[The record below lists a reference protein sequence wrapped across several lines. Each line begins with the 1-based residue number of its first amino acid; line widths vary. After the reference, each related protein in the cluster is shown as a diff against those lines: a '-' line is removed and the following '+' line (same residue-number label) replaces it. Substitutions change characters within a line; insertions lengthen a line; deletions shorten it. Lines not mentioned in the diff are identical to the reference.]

1 MALNRQAVITYVRQQ
16 PPTNFIDINR
26 TVALISDTATFAED
40 YRLYTDIEAVEEDFT
55 SGDPFYDMAE
65 GYFNETGGNGYLYAV
80 PVRGVTGDDDD
91 PDIIGQLT
99 LIENDP
105 SLVWAV
111 VIADETIRESAQVID
126 GSLAAA
132 KYKQAYHM
140 MFETNEAAAKTSADT
155 DAASVNK
162 TVYDSL
168 SGNNSTIVGNMSFF
182 YTSVVT
188 DPIASK
194 MAGVMMG
201 QNIGS
206 RTAKFAKP
214 LLSTP
219 ETLTGAELQF
229 LMDKNINVY
238 TGTNE
243 VTGRAFVKE
252 GMSLKTGNFIDTSLA
267 AIWMEVN
274 LTAICYDLFQQK
286 KVTIDN
292 QGFALLENAT
302 KPVFK
307 RAQIFGIIQP
317 GEESYTMTFSKD
329 ETVLR
334 GIIGTYT
341 YNEAVAGHFLTN
353 NVEIK

>member
-26 TVALISDTATFAED
+26 TVALISDVLTFEED
-40 YRLYTDIEAVEEDFT
+40 YRLYTDLEAVGADFADT
-55 SGDPFYDMAE
+55 DEFYLMAK

-80 PVRGVTGDDDD
+80 PVRDLDGTD
-91 PDIIGQLT
+91 PDVIGTLT

-111 VIADETIRESAQVID
+111 VVADTDIRESAHVTD

-132 KYKQAYHM
+132 KYSQAYHM
-140 MFETNEAAAKTSADT
+140 MFETNDLTTKTAGTT
-155 DAASVNK
+155 DPAIVNK

-168 SGNNSTIVGNMSFF
+168 TGENATLVGNMSFF
-182 YTSVVT
+182 YTEVVT
-188 DPIASK
+188 DPLAVK

-214 LLSTP
+214 LLSVPT
-219 ETLTGAELQF
+219 TLSGAELQF
-229 LMDKNINVY
+229 LMDKNVNVY

-243 VTGRAFVKE
+243 VTGRSFVKE
-252 GMSLKTGNFIDTSLA
+252 GMSLKTGNFIDTSLG
-267 AIWMEVN
+267 AIWVEVN
-274 LTAICYDLFQQK
+274 LTAICYDLFSQK

-307 RAQIFGIIQP
+307 RAQNLGIIQP
-317 GEESYTMTFSKD
+317 GEESYSIAFSAGD
-329 ETVLR
+329 LLR
-334 GIIGTYT
+334 EIVGQYSF
-341 YNEAVAGHFLTN
+341 NEAVAGHFITN
-353 NVEIK
+353 TVEIK

>member
-1 MALNRQAVITYVRQQ
+1 MALNRQAVITYVKQQ

-26 TVALISDTATFAED
+26 TVALISDTTTFAED
-40 YRLYTDIEAVEEDFT
+40 YRLYTDLESVEVDFPLGT
-55 SGDPFYDMAE
+55 EEFYLMAQ

-80 PVRGVTGDDDD
+80 PVRGLDGAD
-91 PDIIGQLT
+91 PDVVDTLN
-99 LIENDP
+99 LIEND
-105 SLVWAV
+105 STLVWAFV
-111 VIADETIRESAQVID
+111 VADTTIRESAQVID
-126 GSLAAA
+126 GTLAAA
-132 KYKQAYHM
+132 KYTQAYHM
-140 MFETNEAAAKTSADT
+140 MFETNEADAKTAVTT

-168 SGNNSTIVGNMSFF
+168 TGENSTYVGNMSFI

-219 ETLTGAELQF
+219 ETLSGAELQF

-243 VTGRAFVKE
+243 VTGRSFVKE
-252 GMSLKTGNFIDTSLA
+252 GMSLKTGNFIDTSLG

-274 LTAICYDLFQQK
+274 LTAICYDLFLQK

-317 GEESYTMTFSKD
+317 GEESYTIQFAAD
-329 ETVLR
+329 DLVLR
-334 GIIGTYT
+334 GILGTYT

>member
-26 TVALISDTATFAED
+26 TVALISDTTTFTED
-40 YRLYTDIEAVEEDFT
+40 YRLYTDLEAVETDFAT
-55 SGDPFYDMAE
+55 SSEFYLMAK

-80 PVRGVTGDDDD
+80 PVREVIGID
-91 PDIIGQLT
+91 PDVIGTLT
-99 LIENDP
+99 LIENDS
-105 SLVWAV
+105 SLIWALV
-111 VIADETIRESAQVID
+111 VADTTIRESAQVIN
-126 GSLAAA
+126 GELAAA

-140 MFETNEAAAKTSADT
+140 MFETNEAAAKTAADT
-155 DAASVNK
+155 DAASENK

-168 SGNNSTIVGNMSFF
+168 TGENSTIVGNMSYF
-182 YTSVVT
+182 YVSDVT

-194 MAGVMMG
+194 MAGIMMG
-201 QNIGS
+201 QTIGS

-214 LLSTP
+214 LLSEP

-243 VTGRAFVKE
+243 VTGRSFMKE
-252 GMSLKTGNFIDTSLA
+252 GMSLKTGSYIDTSLG

-274 LTAICYDLFQQK
+274 LTGVCYDLFLQK
-286 KVTIDN
+286 KVTVDKF
-292 QGFALLENAT
+292 GFALLENT
-302 KPVFK
+302 TTPVFK
-307 RAQIFGIIQP
+307 LAQRYGIIQP
-317 GEESYTMTFSKD
+317 GDESYTMSFAEGVTAREID
-329 ETVLR
+329 
-334 GIIGTYT
+334 GTYT
-341 YNEAVAGHFLTN
+341 YNESIAGHFVTN

>member
-26 TVALISDTATFAED
+26 TVALISDTATFADD
-40 YRLYTDIEAVEEDFT
+40 YRLYTDLESVEVDFASGEDFH
-55 SGDPFYDMAE
+55 SMAK
-65 GYFNETGGNGYLYAV
+65 GYFQETGGSGYLYAV
-80 PVRGVTGDDDD
+80 PVRDVVGTD
-91 PDIIGQLT
+91 PDVVGQLD
-99 LIENDP
+99 LIEND
-105 SLVWAV
+105 STLIWAF
-111 VIADETIRESAQVID
+111 VIADTTIRTSAQVTD
-126 GSLAAA
+126 GTLAAA
-132 KYKQAYHM
+132 KYNKAYHM
-140 MFETNEAAAKTSADT
+140 MFETNEADAKTSATT
-155 DAASVNK
+155 DAASANK
-162 TVYDSL
+162 AVYDSL
-168 SGNNSTIVGNMSFF
+168 SGENSTIVGNMSFI

-214 LLSTP
+214 LLSAP
-219 ETLTGAELQF
+219 ETLSGAELAF

-252 GMSLKTGNFIDTSLA
+252 GMSLKTGNFIDTSLG

-286 KVTIDN
+286 KVTIDS

-307 RAQIFGIIQP
+307 RAQNLGIIQP
-317 GEESYTMTFSKD
+317 GDEHYSISFSAGD
-329 ETVLR
+329 LLR
-334 GIIGTYT
+334 EILGDYT
-341 YNEAVAGHFLTN
+341 YDEAVAGHFVTN
-353 NVEIK
+353 RVQIL

>member
-26 TVALISDTATFAED
+26 TVALISDVATFAED
-40 YRLYTDIEAVEEDFT
+40 YRLYTDLESVETDFPLKT
-55 SGDPFYDMAE
+55 EEFYLMAK
-65 GYFNETGGNGYLYAV
+65 GYFNETGGKGYLYAV
-80 PVRGVTGDDDD
+80 PVRDVDGVD
-91 PDIIGQLT
+91 PDVIGTLT

-111 VIADETIRESAQVID
+111 VTADTTIRESAHVTS
-126 GSLAAA
+126 GELAAA
-132 KYKQAYHM
+132 KYNQAYHM
-140 MFETNEAAAKTSADT
+140 MFETNDVTTKTSGIT
-155 DAASVNK
+155 DPAYVNK
-162 TVYDSL
+162 LVYDSL
-168 SGNNSTIVGNMSFF
+168 TGDNAFIVGNMSFY
-182 YTSVVT
+182 YTEEAT
-188 DPIASK
+188 DPLAVK
-194 MAGVMMG
+194 MAGVMMN

-214 LLSTP
+214 LLSEPTV
-219 ETLTGAELQF
+219 LTGAELQF
-229 LMDKNINVY
+229 LSDKNVNVY

-274 LTAICYDLFQQK
+274 LTAICYDLFSQK

-307 RAQIFGIIQP
+307 LAQIYGMIQP
-317 GEESYTMTFSKD
+317 GEESYTITFSKD

-334 GIIGTYT
+334 GIVGTYT